1 MCVGM
6 QDWLNQDG
14 TFLVGESTYAY
25 RDARWMDE
33 CMDRRMNVACMDG
46 WMNRCVHVWVDGWVC
61 RWMRV

>member
-6 QDWLNQDG
+6 QDWLNEDG

-33 CMDRRMNVACMDG
+33 CMDRRMNGACMDG
-46 WMNRCVHVWVDGWVC
+46 WMNA
-61 RWMRV
+61 WMRACVGGWLGV